1 MLQPDH
7 CDKPP
12 TAPCNREF
20 CLFPQAC
27 GYLIIEKY
35 KEENGGGMGKEK
47 PAEAGL
53 MRVKGYG
60 AKSCRCCIPQWT
72 HGKGN

>member
-1 MLQPDH
+1 MSQPAH

-35 KEENGGGMGKEK
+35 KEENDKCQDTTISE
-47 PAEAGL
+47 
-53 MRVKGYG
+53 
-60 AKSCRCCIPQWT
+60 
-72 HGKGN
+72 